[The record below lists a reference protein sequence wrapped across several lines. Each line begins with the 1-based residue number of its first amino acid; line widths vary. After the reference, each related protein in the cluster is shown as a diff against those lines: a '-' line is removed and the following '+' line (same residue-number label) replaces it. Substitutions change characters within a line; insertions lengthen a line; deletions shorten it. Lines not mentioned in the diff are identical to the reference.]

1 MTLDWKAGFEN
12 NVAEVVNAA
21 FPFTPIVV
29 EWVGGSMFIQGID
42 RVNAV
47 LLNAELDGRFGTV
60 RMGELGQSGEFYFD
74 FIGE

>member
-1 MTLDWKAGFEN
+1 MLFRSTGFESD
-12 NVAEVVNAA
+12 VTEVVKSAL
-21 FPFTPIVV
+21 PTMPIVV